1 MQNTSSSLNHIAI
14 IMDGN
19 RRWARK
25 NLLKA
30 SDGHKIG
37 AGRIK
42 DIAKHCL
49 SNLGVRK
56 LSLYAF
62 SSENWNRDKS
72 ETQLLQS
79 LLADYLDGGDLQ
91 EIISF
96 NIKVCIIGDVSKFE
110 PRVQNGIK
118 KLETQMLE
126 TYNKSSPKMQ
136 LNIALNYGGRAEITD
151 ALNALIASG
160 KQKICQHDITNALQE
175 PQDVDLLIRS
185 GGNKR
190 LSNFLLWQSSYSEL
204 YFTDVLWPDFCA
216 KDIDAAVEFF
226 ALQKRNFGC

>member
-49 SNLGVRK
+49 ANLGVRK

-110 PRVQNGIK
+110 QRVQNGIK

-126 TYNKSSPKMQ
+126 TYNKSIPKMQ
-136 LNIALNYGGRAEITD
+136 LNIALNYGGRAEITE

-216 KDIDAAVEFF
+216 RDIDAAVEFF

>member
-49 SNLGVRK
+49 ANLGVRK

-110 PRVQNGIK
+110 QRVQNGIK

-136 LNIALNYGGRAEITD
+136 LNIALNYGGRAEITE

-160 KQKICQHDITNALQE
+160 KQKICQYDITNALQE

-216 KDIDAAVEFF
+216 RDIDAAVEFF

>member
-49 SNLGVRK
+49 TNLGVRK

-110 PRVQNGIK
+110 QRVQNGIK

-136 LNIALNYGGRAEITD
+136 LNIALNYGGRAEITE

-160 KQKICQHDITNALQE
+160 KQKICQYDITNALQE